1 MAKKRQKKEI
11 RQLLRAAATNGNLS
25 QREFQKIL
33 DAGGKADRVL
43 ERAVANKG
51 LTIGSK
57 VVNNYNA
64 GKYTDPRDQFVRS
77 MSDKV
82 FRPGFGVS
90 PIIQQIRTAG
100 RLDPKST
107 LFISKRGST
116 STVLPKGLNTGGTKT
131 TKVRQDPIN
140 TDPINTDPIDP
151 YNPEPMGS
159 DFTGDVGSF
168 DSGYGDMGSDGGL
181 DSNMLQGGTLGGGE
195 GMGSAMGIKA
205 RKSSRKQAG
214 VSTKGTSQLNR
225 NSLKIPL
232 NFK

>member
-1 MAKKRQKKEI
+1 MAKKKQKKEI
-11 RQLLRAAATNGNLS
+11 RRLLRSAATNGNLS

-64 GKYTDPRDQFVRS
+64 GKYTDPRDQFVRA

-90 PIIQQIRTAG
+90 PIIQQIRSTG

-116 STVLPKGLNTGGTKT
+116 STVLPKRLNTGGTKT
-131 TKVRQDPIN
+131 TKVIQDPIN
-140 TDPINTDPIDP
+140 NDLVDP
-151 YNPEPMGS
+151 YNPEPMGPEPMGS
-159 DFTGDVGSF
+159 DFPGDVGSF
-168 DSGYGDMGSDGGL
+168 DSGYGDMGSDSGL
-181 DSNMLQGGTLGGGE
+181 DSNMLQGGTLGGGD
-195 GMGSAMGIKA
+195 GMAGALGIKSK
-205 RKSSRKQAG
+205 KSSRKQAG

-232 NFK
+232 NFR